1 MLGQEANWDV
11 FTTLFNGIQSYNKI
25 IRRIAW
31 YRRFFKWIKTK
42 LPMNAVLEGNELDQ
56 AELILLKAVQKGSF
70 PRKPDNFNH
79 GTAVVLG
86 VVGLFRVKTRI
97 IN

>member
-1 MLGQEANWDV
+1 
-11 FTTLFNGIQSYNKI
+11 
-25 IRRIAW
+25 
-31 YRRFFKWIKTK
+31 
-42 LPMNAVLEGNELDQ
+42 MNAVLEVDELDQ

-86 VVGLFRVKTRI
+86 VDELFRVKTRI